1 MRTFALLVTAAV
13 FTCAAALP
21 GARADAPAAAARS
34 ADEGLRQLLAGNQ
47 AFVAAGA
54 SCPRQTPARR
64 TEVAAAQHPFAVIVG
79 CADSRVPPEA
89 IFGQGIGDL
98 FVARVAGNVVD
109 DALLGSIEYAVTH
122 FGVPLV
128 VVLGH
133 ERCGAVE
140 AALADGTPP
149 GHVDV
154 VVRKIRSAIGTGHKA
169 AAAADAVEHAV
180 RANIA
185 ASVRDIVTSA
195 PVLAPL
201 VKSGRVKVVG
211 ARYDLDTG
219 AIELLPTDAMP
230 R

>member
-1 MRTFALLVTAAV
+1 MRTLALVV
-13 FTCAAALP
+13 IAAAFTGAGTLP
-21 GARADAPAAAARS
+21 GARADTPRTPARS
-34 ADEGLRQLLAGNQ
+34 ADEALHLLVAGNH

-54 SCPRQTPARR
+54 TCTRQTPARR
-64 TEVAAAQHPFAVIVG
+64 AEVAAGQHPFAVIVG

-122 FGVPLV
+122 FGVALV

-140 AALADGTPP
+140 AALSDAPAP
-149 GHVDV
+149 GHVDAV
-154 VVRKIRSAIGTGHKA
+154 VGKIRAAIGAGLKPTG
-169 AAAADAVEHAV
+169 ADALDHAV

-211 ARYDLDTG
+211 ARYDLDSG
-219 AIELLPTDAMP
+219 AVELLPAATP